1 MDPKKE
7 DLEVVEEEEEDS
19 MMDQEMTL
27 PIEEEVEDLWL
38 LDLEVAMTEVAEA
51 VLEVVIEA
59 EAEEDLMMME
69 EEDSMMMEVEDLMMK
84 EEEDLMM
91 MVQDHSLQEVLEEE
105 MDPEFWADLQEVVVL
120 EEVVIDQEKDHLDQI
135 REETILEE
143 EDYSV
148 EV

>member
-105 MDPEFWADLQEVVVL
+105 MDQEFWADLQEVVVL

>member
-105 MDPEFWADLQEVVVL
+105 MDQEFWADLQEVVVL

-135 REETILEE
+135 REETKLEE

>member
-69 EEDSMMMEVEDLMMK
+69 EEDLMMK